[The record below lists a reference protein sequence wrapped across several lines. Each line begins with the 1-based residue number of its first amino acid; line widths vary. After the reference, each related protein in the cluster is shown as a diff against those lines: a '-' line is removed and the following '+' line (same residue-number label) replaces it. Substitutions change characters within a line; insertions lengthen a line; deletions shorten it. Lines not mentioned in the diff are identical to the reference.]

1 MNKVFLGTVL
11 SISVLFGSSNYY
23 GSTTAPVVI
32 AGAIIKT
39 SHIDTSQ
46 KYKRS
51 DCPICKGKGWYM
63 SGDGISKV
71 ECGYCE
77 PDKDKAAGQ
86 TVPHKLKISHR

>member
-1 MNKVFLGTVL
+1 MRYLLASLLIATTVFQ
-11 SISVLFGSSNYY
+11 SSYY

-39 SHIDTSQ
+39 SHMDTST

-77 PDKDKAAGQ
+77 PDKEKTQ
-86 TVPHKLKISHR
+86 NPPTPPKVRVFHR